1 MATDWLDW
9 DGRTDRTRFRIFLA
23 LAGAVWL
30 TGTAILLAGILHEVP
45 AVILTILMALLLY
58 PLAGY
63 SVRRY
68 HDAGASG
75 ILAFFVFVPVIGL
88 FCLLYLLTAPT
99 DHRTD
104 VEIFPIEWPVVG
116 LILLTCVVGFAVSRI
131 VWQPFHVTDAAM
143 KPTFLVGDYV
153 IGTRVIGTPDRNA
166 VVFFKHPSDGDYS
179 AARVV
184 GRPGDTV
191 QMRGGLL
198 HINGTPVERLA
209 LQPFVEAFREQ
220 GPKRIWPMCAAFG
233 PPPGTDC
240 IKRMYVEQ
248 LAQETGH
255 TILDVQNAPGDNT
268 PLYTVPAGHVFV
280 MGDNRDSARD
290 SRFDPD
296 DGGVGFLPTA
306 RIMAEARF
314 VLFSS
319 GARRP
324 AAVWAWRPDR
334 YFASIE

>member
-1 MATDWLDW
+1 
-9 DGRTDRTRFRIFLA
+9 
-23 LAGAVWL
+23 
-30 TGTAILLAGILHEVP
+30 
-45 AVILTILMALLLY
+45 MALLLY

-116 LILLTCVVGFAVSRI
+116 LILLTCVVGFAASRI

-306 RIMAEARF
+306 CIMAEARF